1 MTTSHT
7 DIVAPPASDQPQ
19 ARFENGTVNSSK
31 HDSLRRLRVLQVVDG
46 FRMGGAENKLVEL
59 IAHLNKKKFE
69 VTLANVG
76 PRGALENKFEQLGVE
91 TFHFPRR
98 FAFDPLPVWQL
109 SRLMRQ
115 RRIDVVQTTLLWADL
130 VGPVAAAWAK
140 VPVVLS
146 WETVSHEGDPFH
158 NNFQRRIGYR
168 WAMKWVDV
176 IVPVSEEIK
185 RSLIRRRQISAE
197 KIRVIHYG
205 VDLKKFRSTGRAAML
220 AKRAEVGA
228 SAETILFGVVA
239 RLEPPKGHRYLL
251 AALPEVVKQY
261 PQFQLLL
268 IGDGALRAELEAQT
282 RELGLQRHVTF
293 LGARHDVSELLN
305 AIDFFILPSVSEG
318 LPNVLLEAM
327 ACQKPVMATD
337 VGGIP
342 EVVRHGENGYLVSP
356 GETLALQN
364 MILRSLTERA
374 QWNELAQ
381 RARQTVETAFSL
393 EYQMS
398 RFEALY
404 TEFFARKK
412 SGMGSHE

>member
-7 DIVAPPASDQPQ
+7 DMIASSASETRVD
-19 ARFENGTVNSSK
+19 NGTNMALNASK
-31 HDSLRRLRVLQVVDG
+31 YNGARRLRVLQVVDG

-59 IAHLNKKKFE
+59 IAHLDKEKFE
-69 VTLANVG
+69 VALANVG
-76 PRGALENKFEQLGVE
+76 PRGALENKFEQLGVKI
-91 TFHFPRR
+91 FHCPRR
-98 FAFDPLPVWQL
+98 FAFDPAPVWRL
-109 SRLMRQ
+109 SRIMRQ

-130 VGPVAAAWAK
+130 VGPFAAALAK

-158 NNFQRRIGYR
+158 NNFQRRVGYR

-185 RSLIRRRQISAE
+185 RSLMQRRQIPAE

-205 VDLKKFRSTGRAAML
+205 VDLKKFRSTGRAAGL

-228 SAETILFGVVA
+228 TTETILFGVVA

-251 AALPEVVKQY
+251 AALPAVVKKY
-261 PQFQLLL
+261 PQVQLLL
-268 IGDGALRAELEAQT
+268 IGDGALRAELETQT

-327 ACQKPVMATD
+327 ACQKPVLATD

-342 EVVRHGENGYLVSP
+342 EIVQHGENGYLVP
-356 GETLALQN
+356 LGDTPALQN
-364 MILRSLTERA
+364 MILRSLAERA

-381 RARQTVETAFSL
+381 RARQTVETSFSL
-393 EYQMS
+393 EYQVS
-398 RFEALY
+398 RFEAVY
-404 TEFFARKK
+404 AEFFARKK
-412 SGMGSHE
+412 SSAGIHA

>member
-1 MTTSHT
+1 MTTSHAET
-7 DIVAPPASDQPQ
+7 FVSPASETR
-19 ARFENGTVNSSK
+19 AANGTSAGLNSSK
-31 HDSLRRLRVLQVVDG
+31 YKDAPRLRVLQVVDG

-59 IAHLNKKKFE
+59 IANLNKEKFD

-76 PRGALENKFEQLGVE
+76 PSGALENKFKQLGVE
-91 TFHFPRR
+91 IVHCPRR
-98 FAFDPLPVWQL
+98 FAFDPAPVWQL

-130 VGPVAAAWAK
+130 VGPIAAAWAK

-158 NNFQRRIGYR
+158 DNFQRRAGYQ

-176 IVPVSEEIK
+176 IVPVSDEIK
-185 RSLIRRRQISAE
+185 RSLIRRRQIPAE

-220 AKRAEVGA
+220 AKRAEVGVT
-228 SAETILFGVVA
+228 AETILFGVVA

-251 AALPEVVKQY
+251 AAFLEVVKRY
-261 PQFQLLL
+261 PLVRLLL
-268 IGDGALRAELEAQT
+268 VGDGALRAELEAQT
-282 RELGLQRHVTF
+282 QELGLQQHVTF

-305 AIDFFILPSVSEG
+305 ALDFFILPSISEG

-327 ACQKPVMATD
+327 ACAKPVMATD

-342 EVVRHGENGYLVSP
+342 EVVRHGENGYLVPP

-364 MILRSLTERA
+364 MILRSLAERA

-381 RARQTVETAFSL
+381 RARQTVETSFSL

-398 RFEALY
+398 QFEALY
-404 TEFFARKK
+404 TEIFMRKK
-412 SGMGSHE
+412 SSPDRRA

>member
-1 MTTSHT
+1 MTTLHT
-7 DIVAPPASDQPQ
+7 DIVAPPASDQQQ
-19 ARFENGTVNSSK
+19 ARFANGTFNLSKPESS
-31 HDSLRRLRVLQVVDG
+31 RRLRVLQVVDG

-59 IAHLNKKKFE
+59 IAHLNKEKFA

-109 SRLMRQ
+109 SRMMRQ

-130 VGPVAAAWAK
+130 VGPAAAALAK

-158 NNFQRRIGYR
+158 NNLQRRVGYQ

-176 IVPVSEEIK
+176 IVPVSDEIK
-185 RSLIRRRQISAE
+185 RSLIRRRKISAE

-205 VDLKKFRSTGRAAML
+205 VDLKKFRSIDRAAML

-228 SAETILFGVVA
+228 TAETILFGVVA

-251 AALPEVVKQY
+251 AALPEVVNQY

-282 RELGLQRHVTF
+282 RELRLQHHVTF

-305 AIDFFILPSVSEG
+305 AIDFFVLPSISEG

-342 EVVRHGENGYLVSP
+342 EVVRHGENGYLVPP
-356 GETLALQN
+356 GEALALQN

-381 RARQTVETAFSL
+381 HARQTVETSFSL

-404 TEFFARKK
+404 AEFFARKK
-412 SGMGSHE
+412 SSAGSHG